1 MKLMFTLRGSNN
13 ADTDLVAT
21 VDGRTTVGQLAE
33 YLVLAD
39 PAHQQGGGDHHNRP
53 DLGEHTLAMVDE
65 NYRAVDPGTTVQ
77 ESGLR
82 SGAHVAVTRRSA
94 GYQDHQAPVATVV
107 VVSGPDTGREY
118 QLQRGTSHVGRGRD
132 CEVQVNDGS
141 VSRRHAKLLVAD
153 VVEVT
158 DLGSSNGVVVGDE
171 QIDRAILRE
180 GDTFTVGETT
190 FQISTGDRAGGAT
203 AGDSG
208 NVAFSRSP
216 RIAPVYQG
224 LEFEVPELPERGK
237 PQRMP
242 LAMMLVPIFMGATM
256 LAMTRSKYSIM
267 FMLMMP
273 MMMLANA
280 WESKRRVR
288 LDFEEAME
296 DFREDVAFL
305 VEDIEIELDNEHDV
319 RRQEH
324 PSVHEL
330 GEAVRLHDPL
340 MWTRRPGEPGYLEY
354 RIGLGIRPS
363 RSQIKLP
370 KMGRSRAEAWLEV
383 SKMMQGLGVVADV
396 PVTAHPLLDGAV
408 GVSGNRDIAL
418 AMARSLVVQTL
429 AAHSP
434 AEVVVC
440 ALASTKS
447 ARDWDWLKWAPH
459 TSSPQ
464 SPVDAQHTASSG
476 PGCSALMEQLETLV
490 SERAAESKTQ
500 GTSGGVPNV
509 VVLVENDAPIERA
522 RLVQLAES
530 GWRQGV
536 VVLWVAPVTEQ
547 LPAACRTFIEVADS
561 GQAKVGWV
569 GPAEVAVP
577 VDADLIS
584 VDDAITTARRLA
596 PVTDS
601 GALSQDDSDIPRSV
615 SFLALTGPEI
625 ASSDMAVIERWNENR
640 SILTGPHAP
649 PTPNRK
655 PGSLRAI
662 LGQSA
667 LGTYSVDLR
676 TDGPH
681 ALVGGTTGAGKS
693 ELLQAWILG
702 MATAHSPQRVT
713 FLLVDYKGGSA
724 FRDCVNLPHTV
735 GMVTD
740 LSPHLVRRALA
751 SLSAELHYREH
762 LLARFKAKDLVELE
776 RRGEV
781 EAPPSLIIIVDEFA
795 ALVQEVPDFV
805 DGVVNIAQRGRSLGI
820 HLILATQRPAGVI
833 RDNLRANT
841 NLRMALR
848 MADQDDSTDV
858 LGTPEAAYFDPG
870 LPGRAMAKSGP
881 GRLVPFQT
889 GYAGGWTSDTP
900 PPPEMLVETLAFGAP
915 VKWELPAQPKG
926 DEEAELGPTDIQRVV
941 DTVEAARA
949 TAEIPIPRKPWLPE
963 LAEVYDLAKLPTERR
978 DDELVIGIADNPDLQ
993 EQPAI
998 SFRPDV
1004 EGNLAVFG
1012 ASGSGK
1018 SAFLR
1023 TIAIAA
1029 GFTVRGGPCHVYGLD
1044 FGNRGLSMLEEL
1056 PHVGSI
1062 IPGQDEERVKR
1073 LITMLRDMIEE
1084 RAVRY
1089 SKANASTI
1097 TAYRQLTGNRDE
1109 PRIFVLVDGL
1119 TAFRGAYE
1127 SSGPLMKW
1135 LDAFTSLLGD
1145 GRPVG
1150 VHFVLSVDA
1159 RNGLPVSMGSSVQ
1172 SRFVLRMA
1180 HEDDYGFLGVPN
1192 DVLSPESAP
1201 GRGIFKKR
1209 EVQVAVLGG
1218 TPDASEQSRMVKG
1231 FAEAMS
1237 KSGAPPAPP
1246 IQSLPEKVRAA
1257 DLPREVG
1264 GLPVI
1269 ALDSDNLAPVP
1280 FDPRGGFLVTGPPGS
1295 GRTTTVVSVVRAV
1308 KAWKSDARCFL
1319 VTLRRNSELLA
1330 MPEFERTAMKEDDIK
1345 QLSEDLVALAQDESS
1360 GLVVLVLEKLDDL
1373 GVMPYQN
1380 PLQDCIKPL
1389 IDNDHFVIAEADPSA
1404 LTTSMGLPGLVKGSR
1419 SGIALAPDGSEGQMI
1434 YKTNFPPLQRVQMPE
1449 GRGVIARRGKAD
1461 IVQVA
1466 LPEHAMR

>member
-1 MKLMFTLRGSNN
+1 MKLMFTLRGSN
-13 ADTDLVAT
+13 DKETDLVAT
-21 VDGRTTVGQLAE
+21 VDGRTTVGDLAE
-33 YLVLAD
+33 HLVLSD
-39 PAHQQGGGDHHNRP
+39 PERQRNGSYLDRG
-53 DLGEHTLAMVDE
+53 DLGEHTLALVDE
-65 NYRAVDPGTTVQ
+65 NFRAVDPHTTVQ

-82 SGAHVAVTRRSA
+82 SGVRLGITRRST
-94 GYQDHQAPVATVV
+94 GYRDSGAPVATAVV
-107 VVSGPDTGREY
+107 IAGPDVGREY
-118 QLQRGTSHVGRGRD
+118 PLQRGTLHVGRGRG
-132 CEVQVNDGS
+132 CEVQVNDAS

-158 DLGSSNGVVVGDE
+158 DLGSSNGVIVGDE
-171 QIDRAILRE
+171 RIDRAILRE
-180 GDTFTVGETT
+180 GETFTVGDTT
-190 FQISTGDRAGGAT
+190 FRISTQTKAAGVT
-203 AGDSG
+203 AGTSG
-208 NVAFSRSP
+208 DVSFSRSP
-216 RIAPVYQG
+216 RIAPIYQG
-224 LEFEVPELPERGK
+224 LTFEVPDLPERGK
-237 PQRMP
+237 PQRIP
-242 LAMMLVPIFMGATM
+242 LAMMLVPIFMGAT
-256 LAMTRSKYSIM
+256 LFAITRSRFTIM

-296 DFREDVAFL
+296 DFREDVAYL
-305 VEDIEIELDNEHDV
+305 VEDIEIELDREHDV

-324 PSVHEL
+324 PSVAEL
-330 GEAVRLHDPL
+330 GQAVARHHPL
-340 MWTRRPGEPGYLEY
+340 MWTRRPNDPGFLEY
-354 RIGLGIRPS
+354 RLGLGARPS
-363 RSQIKLP
+363 RSEIKLP

-383 SKMMQGLGVVADV
+383 SKLMQGLGVVADV

-408 GVSGNRDIAL
+408 GVSGPRHVAL
-418 AMARSLVVQTL
+418 GLARSLVIQTL

-434 AEVVVC
+434 AEVVMC
-440 ALASTKS
+440 AFASTSS

-464 SPVDAQHTASSG
+464 SQIDVQHTASSG
-476 PGCSALMEQLETLV
+476 PGCSALMEQLEDLMAKGA
-490 SERAAESKTQ
+490 ERSSNQPVTGPAI
-500 GTSGGVPNV
+500 
-509 VVLVENDAPIERA
+509 VVLVENDAPVDRA
-522 RLVQLAES
+522 RLVQLAEH
-530 GWRQGV
+530 GAQHRIV
-536 VVLWVAPVTEQ
+536 VIWVSPVTEQ
-547 LPAACRTFIEVADS
+547 LPAACRTFVEVEES
-561 GQAKVGWV
+561 GMCRVGWV
-569 GPAEVAVP
+569 GPAQVATEVA
-577 VDADLIS
+577 ADLIS
-584 VDDAITTARRLA
+584 LEDAVATARRLS
-596 PVTDS
+596 PITDS
-601 GALSQDDSDIPRSV
+601 SALTQDDSDIPRSV

-625 ASSDMAVIERWNENR
+625 ASSELAVIERWNENR
-640 SILTGPHAP
+640 SILTGRHAP
-649 PTPNRK
+649 GTPNRK
-655 PGSLRAI
+655 PGTLRAV

-676 TDGPH
+676 SDGPH

-702 MATAHSPQRVT
+702 MASAHSPQRVT

-848 MADQDDSTDV
+848 MADEDDSSDV
-858 LGTPEAAYFDPG
+858 LGTKDAAYFDPA

-900 PPPEMLVETLAFGAP
+900 PPPDMLVETLSFGAP
-915 VKWELPAQPKG
+915 LRWELPAGPKV
-926 DEEAELGPTDIQRVV
+926 DDDADLGPTDIQRVV
-941 DTVEAARA
+941 TTIERAREE
-949 TAEIPIPRKPWLPE
+949 AEIPIPRKPWLPE
-963 LAEVYDLAKLPTERR
+963 LQEVYELAKLPTERR
-978 DDELVIGIADNPDLQ
+978 DDELVIGVADNPDLQ
-993 EQPAI
+993 SQPTI
-998 SFRPDV
+998 SFRPDA
-1004 EGNLAVFG
+1004 EGNLAVYG

-1044 FGNRGLSMLEEL
+1044 FGNRGLAMLESL

-1062 IPGQDEERVKR
+1062 ISGQDEERVKR
-1073 LITMLRDMIEE
+1073 LISMLREVIDE
-1084 RAVRY
+1084 RAIRY
-1089 SKANASTI
+1089 SKVNASTI
-1097 TAYRQLTGNRDE
+1097 TAYRKLTGKHDE

-1119 TAFRGAYE
+1119 TAFRNAYE
-1127 SSGPLMKW
+1127 STGALMRW

-1180 HEDDYGFLGVPN
+1180 TEDDYAFLGVPN
-1192 DVLSPESAP
+1192 DVVTPDSPP

-1218 TPDASEQSRMVKG
+1218 TQDASEQSRMLQG
-1231 FAEAMS
+1231 FADAMA
-1237 KSGAPPAPP
+1237 KSGARPAEP
-1246 IQSLPEKVRAA
+1246 IASLPEKVPAA
-1257 DLPREVG
+1257 SLPREAG

-1269 ALDSDNLAPVP
+1269 GMNSDELAPVTIEP
-1280 FDPRGGFLVTGPPGS
+1280 KGGFVVTGPPGS
-1295 GRTTTVVSVVRAV
+1295 GRTTTVAALVRAI
-1308 KAWKSDARCFL
+1308 KRWRPDARCYL
-1319 VTLRRNSELLA
+1319 VTLRRNSDLLA
-1330 MPEFERTAMKEDDIK
+1330 LPEFERTATREDDIK
-1345 QLSEDLVALAQDESS
+1345 ELCEQLKEQALDESS
-1360 GLVVLVLEKLDDL
+1360 RLVVLVLEKVDDL
-1373 GVMPYQN
+1373 AVAPYQT
-1380 PLQDCIKPL
+1380 PLQDAVKPL
-1389 IDNDHFVIAEADPSA
+1389 VDNDHVVIGEADPQA
-1404 LTTSMGLPGLVKGSR
+1404 LNTSMGLQGMIKGAR
-1419 SGIALAPDGSEGQMI
+1419 SGIALAPDGSEGSLI
-1434 YKTNFPPLQRVQMPE
+1434 FKTTFPPLARVQMPE
-1449 GRGVIARRGKAD
+1449 GRGVLVRRGKAQ
-1461 IVQVA
+1461 IIQVA
-1466 LPEHAMR
+1466 LPDRT

>member
-1 MKLMFTLRGSNN
+1 MKLMLTLRGSN
-13 ADTDLVAT
+13 DKDVDLVAT
-21 VDGRTTVGQLAE
+21 VDGRTTVGDLAE
-33 YLVLAD
+33 HLVLSD
-39 PAHQQGGGDHHNRP
+39 PDRQSGGDYYARS
-53 DLGEHTLAMVDE
+53 DLGTHTLALVDE
-65 NYRAVDPGTTVQ
+65 NYRAVDPGTTVA

-82 SGAHVAVTRRSA
+82 SGVHVAVTRRSS
-94 GYQDHQAPVATVV
+94 GYEDKAAPLATAVV
-107 VVSGPDTGREY
+107 VGGPDEGREFP
-118 QLQRGTSHVGRGRD
+118 LQRGTSHVGRGRD
-132 CEVQVNDGS
+132 CEIQVNDGS

-158 DLGSSNGVVVGDE
+158 DLGSSNGVVVDDE
-171 QIDRAILRE
+171 RIDRAILRE
-180 GDTFTVGETT
+180 GEAFTVGDTT
-190 FQISTGDRAGGAT
+190 IEIRQARAAAGVT
-203 AGDSG
+203 MGDSG
-208 NVAFSRSP
+208 TVAFSRSP

-224 LEFEVPELPERGK
+224 LVFEVPDLPERGK

-242 LAMMLVPIFMGATM
+242 LAMMLVPLFMGAT
-256 LAMTRSKYSIM
+256 LFAVTRSPYTIM

-273 MMMLANA
+273 AMMMANA
-280 WESKRRVR
+280 YESRRRVR
-288 LDFEEAME
+288 LDFEDAMN
-296 DFREDVAFL
+296 DFREDIGYL
-305 VEDIEIELDNEHDV
+305 VEDIEAELDREHDM
-319 RRQEH
+319 RRLEH
-324 PSVHEL
+324 PAVAET
-330 GEAVRLHDPL
+330 GEAVRRHHPL

-354 RIGLGIRPS
+354 RLGLGVRPS
-363 RSQIKLP
+363 RSEIKLP
-370 KMGRSRAEAWLEV
+370 KMGRTRAEAWLEV
-383 SKMMQGLGVVADV
+383 SQTMQGLGHVADV
-396 PVTAHPLLDGAV
+396 PVTAHPLIDGAI
-408 GVSGNRDIAL
+408 GISGPRDEAL
-418 AMARSLVVQTL
+418 AMARSLVVQT
-429 AAHSP
+429 AALHSP
-434 AEVVVC
+434 AEVVLC

-447 ARDWDWLKWAPH
+447 ARDWDWVKWLPH
-459 TSSPQ
+459 TASPQ
-464 SPVDAQHTASSG
+464 SPIDAQHTASSG
-476 PGCSALMEQLETLV
+476 PGCSALMEQLEGYASRTI
-490 SERAAESKTQ
+490 EKGKPT
-500 GTSGGVPNV
+500 GVDV
-509 VVLVENDAPIERA
+509 VVLVENDAPVDRA
-522 RLVQLAES
+522 RLVQLAER
-530 GWRQGV
+530 GWRSGV
-536 VVLWVAPVTEQ
+536 VVVWVAPVTEQ
-547 LPAACRTFIEVADS
+547 LPAACRTFVEVETGGRAR
-561 GQAKVGWV
+561 VGYV
-569 GPAEVAVP
+569 APAEVAQAVP
-577 VDADLIS
+577 ADVLS
-584 VDDAITTARRLA
+584 DEQAVVAARRLA

-601 GALSQDDSDIPRSV
+601 GALSEDDSDIPRSV
-615 SFLALTGPEI
+615 SFLALVGTEL
-625 ASSDMAVIERWNENR
+625 ASSQMAVIERWNENR
-640 SILTGPHAP
+640 SILTGRHAP
-649 PTPNRK
+649 ATPSRK
-655 PGSLRAI
+655 PGSLRAV

-740 LSPHLVRRALA
+740 LSPHLVRRALE

-781 EAPPSLIIIVDEFA
+781 EAPPSLIIVVDEFA

-848 MADQDDSTDV
+848 MADTDDSTDV

-900 PPPEMLVETLAFGAP
+900 PPPDMLVETLSFGAP
-915 VKWELPAQPKG
+915 VRWELPATPKTQE
-926 DEEAELGPTDIQRVV
+926 DDELGPNDIQRVV
-941 DTVEAARA
+941 EVVEAARVE
-949 TAEIPIPRKPWLPE
+949 AEIPVPRKPWLPE
-963 LAEVYDLAKLPTERR
+963 LEPVYDLAKLPTDRR
-978 DDELVIGIADNPDLQ
+978 DDELVIGISDNPALQ
-993 EQPAI
+993 SQPTI
-998 SFRPDV
+998 SFRPDA
-1004 EGNLAVFG
+1004 EGNLAVYG

-1044 FGNRGLSMLEEL
+1044 FGNRGLSMLETL

-1062 IPGQDEERVKR
+1062 ISGQDEERVKR
-1073 LITMLRDMIEE
+1073 LINHLREVIEE

-1097 TAYRQLTGNRDE
+1097 TAYRQLTGRHDE

-1119 TAFRGAYE
+1119 TSFRSAYE
-1127 SSGPLMKW
+1127 STGALMKW

-1180 HEDDYGFLGVPN
+1180 TEDDYSFLGVPA
-1192 DVLSPESAP
+1192 DVLTAESAP

-1218 TPDASEQSRMVKG
+1218 TQDASEQSRMVQG
-1231 FAEAMS
+1231 FADAMR
-1237 KSGAPPAPP
+1237 KSGTAPAPE
-1246 IQSLPEKVRAA
+1246 IESLPEVVHAA
-1257 DLPREVG
+1257 DLPRVVDG
-1264 GLPVI
+1264 MPV
-1269 ALDSDNLAPVP
+1269 LGMDSEQLAPCT
-1280 FDPRGGFLVTGPPGS
+1280 FEPRGGFVVTGPPGS
-1295 GRTTTVVSVVRAV
+1295 GRTTTLVQLLRSICAADPSTEIYVVS
-1308 KAWKSDARCFL
+1308 
-1319 VTLRRNSELLA
+1319 LRRNSELLHL
-1330 MPEFERTAMKEDDIK
+1330 PEVTGTATKEEEITA
-1345 QLSEDLVALAQDESS
+1345 LSATLKEKALAE
-1360 GLVVLVLEKLDDL
+1360 GGPHVVLVLEKLDDL
-1373 GVMPYQN
+1373 AQMPYQN
-1380 PLQDCIKPL
+1380 PLQECVKPL
-1389 IDNDHFVIAEADPSA
+1389 VDNDHFVIAEADPSA
-1404 LTTSMGLPGLVKGSR
+1404 MTTSMGLQGLVKGSR
-1419 SGIALAPDGSEGQMI
+1419 SGIALVPDGSESSMI
-1434 YKTNFPPLQRVQMPE
+1434 FKTTFPPLQRVFMPE
-1449 GRGVIARRGKAD
+1449 GRGVLVRRGRAQ

-1466 LPEHAMR
+1466 LPQR

>member
-1 MKLMFTLRGSNN
+1 MKLMFTLRGSN
-13 ADTDLVAT
+13 DKESDLVAT
-21 VDGRTTVGQLAE
+21 VDGRTTVGDLAE
-33 YLVLAD
+33 HLVRSDPERQKNGGYLERD
-39 PAHQQGGGDHHNRP
+39 
-53 DLGEHTLAMVDE
+53 DLGEHTLTLVDE
-65 NYRAVDPGTTVQ
+65 GNRAVDPHTTVQ

-82 SGAHVAVTRRSA
+82 SGVHLGLTRRSS
-94 GYQDHQAPVATVV
+94 GYQDSGAPVATATVIA
-107 VVSGPDTGREY
+107 GPDTGREFP
-118 QLQRGTSHVGRGRD
+118 LQRGTAHVGRGRS
-132 CEVQVNDGS
+132 CEVGVNDAS

-158 DLGSSNGVVVGDE
+158 DLGSSNGVVVGE
-171 QIDRAILRE
+171 ERVDRAILRE
-180 GDTFTVGETT
+180 GDTFTVGDST
-190 FQISTGDRAGGAT
+190 FEISTQTKAAGVT
-203 AGDSG
+203 AGPSG
-208 NVAFSRSP
+208 DVSFSRSP
-216 RIAPVYQG
+216 RIAPIYQG
-224 LEFEVPELPERGK
+224 LTFEVPDLPERGK
-237 PQRMP
+237 PQRIP
-242 LAMMLVPIFMGATM
+242 LAMMLVPVFMGAT
-256 LAMTRSKYSIM
+256 LFAITRSRFTIM

-296 DFREDVAFL
+296 DFREDVAYL
-305 VEDIEIELDNEHDV
+305 VEDIEVELDREHDV

-324 PSVHEL
+324 PAVAEL
-330 GEAVRLHDPL
+330 SQAVARHHPL
-340 MWTRRPGEPGYLEY
+340 MWTRRPGEPGFLEY
-354 RIGLGIRPS
+354 RLGLGVRPS
-363 RSQIKLP
+363 RSEIKLP

-383 SKMMQGLGVVADV
+383 SKLMQGLGVVADV
-396 PVTAHPLLDGAV
+396 PVTGLPLLDGAV
-408 GVSGNRDIAL
+408 GVAGQREAAL
-418 AMARSLVVQTL
+418 GLARSLVVQTIS
-429 AAHSP
+429 AHSP
-434 AEVVVC
+434 AEVMVC
-440 ALASTKS
+440 ALASTSS

-464 SPVDAQHTASSG
+464 SPLDVQHTASSG
-476 PGCSALMEQLETLV
+476 PGCSAIMEQLEDLLAKG
-490 SERAAESKTQ
+490 SERDAPTGPAI
-500 GTSGGVPNV
+500 
-509 VVLVENDAPIERA
+509 VVLIENDAPVDRA
-522 RLVQLAES
+522 RLVQLAEH
-530 GWRQGV
+530 GWKQRV
-536 VVLWVAPVTEQ
+536 VVIWVAPVVEQ
-547 LPAACRTFIEVADS
+547 LPAACRTFVEVAED
-561 GQAKVGWV
+561 GTCKVGWV
-569 GPAEVAVP
+569 GPAQVAAEVQ
-577 VDADLIS
+577 ADLLPLEHA
-584 VDDAITTARRLA
+584 VEVARRLS
-596 PVTDS
+596 PIVDS
-601 GALSQDDSDIPRSV
+601 GALNEDDSDIPRAV

-625 ASSDMAVIERWNENR
+625 ASSQMAVIERWNENR

-649 PTPNRK
+649 GTPNRK
-655 PGSLRAI
+655 PGTLRAV

-676 TDGPH
+676 SDGPH

-740 LSPHLVRRALA
+740 LSQHLVRRALA

-833 RDNLRANT
+833 KDNLRANT

-848 MADQDDSTDV
+848 MADTDDSTDV
-858 LGTPEAAYFDPG
+858 LGTAEAAYFDPG

-900 PPPEMLVETLAFGAP
+900 PPPDMLVETLSFGAP
-915 VKWELPAQPKG
+915 VRWELPAAPSVDD
-926 DEEAELGPTDIQRVV
+926 DEDLGPTDIQRVV
-941 DTVEAARA
+941 ESVERARE
-949 TAEIPIPRKPWLPE
+949 TADIPIPRKPWLPE
-963 LAEVYDLAKLPTERR
+963 LEDVYDLAALPTDRR
-978 DDELVIGIADNPDLQ
+978 DDELVLGVADNPDLQ
-993 EQPAI
+993 AQPTI
-998 SFRPDV
+998 SFRPDA
-1004 EGNLAVFG
+1004 EGNLAVYG

-1023 TIAIAA
+1023 TIATAA

-1062 IPGQDEERVKR
+1062 ISGQDEERVKR
-1073 LITMLRDMIEE
+1073 LLTRLREIIDE

-1089 SKANASTI
+1089 SRANATTI
-1097 TAYRQLTGNRDE
+1097 TAYRKLSGNRDE

-1119 TAFRGAYE
+1119 TAFRSAYE
-1127 SSGPLMKW
+1127 STGALMRW
-1135 LDAFTSLLGD
+1135 LDAFTALLGD

-1159 RNGLPVSMGSSVQ
+1159 RNGLPVAMGSSVQ

-1180 HEDDYGFLGVPN
+1180 TEDDYAFLGVPT
-1192 DVLSPESAP
+1192 DVLSGDSPP

-1218 TPDASEQSRMVKG
+1218 TQDASEQSRMLHG
-1231 FAEAMS
+1231 FAEAMGR
-1237 KSGAPPAPP
+1237 SGASPAAE
-1246 IQSLPEKVRAA
+1246 IAALPEKVPAQS
-1257 DLPREVG
+1257 LPAEVG
-1264 GLPVI
+1264 GLPVV
-1269 ALDSDNLAPVP
+1269 AMNSDELAPVAL
-1280 FDPRGGFLVTGPPGS
+1280 DPKGGFVVTGPPGS
-1295 GRTTTVVSVVRAV
+1295 GRTTAVAGMVRAI
-1308 KAWKSDARCFL
+1308 KRWKSDAHCYL
-1319 VTLRRNSELLA
+1319 ITLRRSSELLD
-1330 MPEFERTAMKEDDIK
+1330 MPEFEATATREEAIKELCVELK
-1345 QLSEDLVALAQDESS
+1345 AKAEDETS
-1360 GLVVLVLEKLDDL
+1360 GMIVLVLEKVDDL
-1373 GVMPYQN
+1373 AVAPHQT
-1380 PLQDCIKPL
+1380 PLQDAVKPL
-1389 IDNDHFVIAEADPSA
+1389 VDNDHVVIGEADPQA
-1404 LTTSMGLPGLVKGSR
+1404 LTTSMGLQGLLKSSR
-1419 SGIALAPDGSEGQMI
+1419 SGIALAPDGSEASMI
-1434 YKTNFPPLQRVQMPE
+1434 FKTTFPPLARVQMPE
-1449 GRGVIARRGKAD
+1449 GRGVLVRRGKAE

-1466 LPEHAMR
+1466 LPEEVRA